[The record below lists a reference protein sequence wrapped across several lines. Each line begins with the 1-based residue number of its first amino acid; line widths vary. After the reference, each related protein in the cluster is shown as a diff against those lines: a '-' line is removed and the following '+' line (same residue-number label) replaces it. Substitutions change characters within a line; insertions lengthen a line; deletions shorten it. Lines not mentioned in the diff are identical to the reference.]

1 MKSKICALAL
11 PSIVA
16 SALVLSGCSASS
28 PSGAATP
35 GGLTPVSFQLNW
47 SAGGPNAGFAVA
59 LADGLYKE
67 AGLDVTLSEGTGS
80 GPTVQ
85 LVANNK
91 AQIAFADATTVSQLI
106 AKGAN
111 MKVISTIYQAT
122 PNNVL
127 SLKSTGIKSV
137 ADIKGHS
144 VGVPQGAS
152 QSSMLPLLLEAN
164 GLAESDFEMV
174 NMPATS
180 QVPALLEKKVD
191 VIIGGV
197 DSSAVQLEQQGADFD
212 EYTWADNGVTTVAQ
226 SVFANEG
233 FLEQNPEVVRKFVAA
248 SIKGWET
255 ARKDPAHAVE
265 ALKKVFPDV
274 VEETAAGE
282 LDGIIPLLCAG
293 GAKHLGRAEPEQWT
307 RTQDL
312 LSKVGML
319 PEGQDP
325 ANYYTYDYLP
335 PESELPSC
343 S

>member
-1 MKSKICALAL
+1 MTRKISAFALAGM
-11 PSIVA
+11 VA
-16 SALVLSGCSASS
+16 SALVLSGCSANPASS
-28 PSGAATP
+28 APASD
-35 GGLTPVSFQLNW
+35 GLTPVTFQLNW
-47 SAGGPNAGFAVA
+47 TAGGPNAGFAVA
-59 LADGLYKE
+59 LADGLYRE

-106 AKGAN
+106 AKGAR

-164 GLAESDFEMV
+164 GLSETDFDMV

-180 QVPALLEKKVD
+180 QVPALMEGKVD

-197 DSSAVQLEQQGADFD
+197 DSSAVQLEQRGADFD
-212 EYTWADNGVTTVAQ
+212 EYTWAENGVTTVAQ
-226 SVFANEG
+226 SIFANEG
-233 FLEQNPEVVRKFVAA
+233 FLKQNPDIVRKFVAA
-248 SIKGWET
+248 SLKGWET

-274 VEETAAGE
+274 VEKTAAGE
-282 LDGIIPLLCAG
+282 LDGIVPLLCAG
-293 GAKHLGRAEPEQWT
+293 GAKFMGKAEPEQWT
-307 RTQDL
+307 RTQEL

-319 PEGQDP
+319 PAGQDP
-325 ANYYTYDYLP
+325 AKYYTYDYLP
-335 PESELPSC
+335 KESDMPSC